1 MDYETSDLSNVFQEL
16 ESSTSGLTEEEAE
29 NRLEK
34 YGFNELEEKRKI
46 TALKILVRQFANFIV
61 WVLFA
66 AAMISLIVGEDL
78 NFWVISSIIGFAGSL
93 P

>member
-16 ESSTSGLTEEEAE
+16 GSSTSGLTEEEAE

-34 YGFNELEEKRKI
+34 YGFNELEEKK
-46 TALKILVRQFANFIV
+46 KNN
-61 WVLFA
+61 
-66 AAMISLIVGEDL
+66 S
-78 NFWVISSIIGFAGSL
+78 